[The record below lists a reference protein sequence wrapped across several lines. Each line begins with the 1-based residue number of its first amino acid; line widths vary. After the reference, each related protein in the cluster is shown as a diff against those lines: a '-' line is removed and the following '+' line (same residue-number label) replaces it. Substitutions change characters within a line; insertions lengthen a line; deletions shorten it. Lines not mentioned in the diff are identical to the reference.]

1 MEASLLVRLIEQPYE
16 HFVQQHN
23 SLDYMLEH
31 SLGNSDDHMKGVV
44 GE

>member
-16 HFVQQHN
+16 HFAKQHN
-23 SLDYMLEH
+23 SQDCMQEH
-31 SLGNSDDHMKGVV
+31 SLVNSDDHMREVV